1 MSCGEIGETVTS
13 VDVECCRRET
23 DLGRRRCD
31 GVLRSR
37 DVGRVVESER
47 DVEEF
52 GTELEGEGT
61 V

>member
-1 MSCGEIGETVTS
+1 VSCGEIGETVTS
-13 VDVECCRRET
+13 VDVEGCRGET
-23 DLGRRRCD
+23 DLRGRRRD
-31 GVLRSR
+31 GVLCSR